1 MLLQLIP
8 ALGNRLICDV
18 ITLVVGWCFQTDP
31 TRDVINLVVGC
42 CFQTGLW
49 LPTQPQST
57 AVLGQDQIILLA
69 PRDRDKRVRETYLR
83 FSRGND

>member
-31 TRDVINLVVGC
+31 TRDVINLVVGW
-42 CFQTGLW
+42 CFPTGL
-49 LPTQPQST
+49 T
-57 AVLGQDQIILLA
+57 
-69 PRDRDKRVRETYLR
+69 RDVINLVV
-83 FSRGND
+83 GWC